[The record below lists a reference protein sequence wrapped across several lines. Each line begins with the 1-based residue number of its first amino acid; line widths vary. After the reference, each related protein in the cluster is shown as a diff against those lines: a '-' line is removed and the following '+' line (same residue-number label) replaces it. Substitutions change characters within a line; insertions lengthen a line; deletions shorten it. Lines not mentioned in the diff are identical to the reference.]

1 MTQLYQ
7 ILKNKYVASH
17 VVKTVF
23 GVFLTQEHI
32 MHVFSLLYLQSK
44 QEILHFSRKSWC
56 ATILN
61 SLQSSD
67 KINCTMYYDVK

>member
-44 QEILHFSRKSWC
+44 QEILHFSRKS
-56 ATILN
+56 
-61 SLQSSD
+61 
-67 KINCTMYYDVK
+67 